1 MDLKEYLTT
10 LSKEN
15 LISLLMDLADIN
27 KEVRIYLTE
36 KQNALPVL
44 SEQNKPILPVADTL
58 FNSTPAINRHSTP
71 QQKIGLFKS
80 LFSGRQDVFALRWFN
95 PKSNKSGYSPVCR
108 NKWLSG
114 KCDLK
119 KYSCATCPFKLPV
132 SLTDNYIYSHLA
144 GKDEFC
150 RDVIGLYP
158 LIDGNLCK
166 FLAMDFDSHAT
177 KNQLAWKDDILAV
190 HKTYSDFG
198 INSYIE
204 ISRSGNGG
212 HLWIFFEENIS
223 TRLARNLGTAIIK
236 AAMQKRHSIP
246 FESFDRFFPNQDEI
260 PKGGYG
266 NLIAL
271 PLQGRAVKE
280 GHSVF
285 VNESFIPY
293 EDQWAFLSSVQKT
306 SERLVR
312 KTINEIE
319 KSLPDFVEK
328 DESENETKKIN
339 TTIISQENKESLNQ
353 SDFSA
358 LVKIVLSNYV
368 QIQKTGISEK
378 ALGVLRRTAV
388 FLNPEYFKNLRMHLP
403 LYNIPR
409 YIDCSKE
416 NDDYLLLP
424 RGNLPKVIEKLEEAN
439 ANYEITDERE
449 TGQKIDLQFTGE
461 LYDEQKDALKA
472 LLKEDVGI
480 ISAGTGFGKTVVAS
494 ALIAERNVNTL
505 ILVQSHA
512 LLEQWKKAIK
522 QFLDITP
529 GTIAAGK
536 NKSTG
541 IVDIAIVNSL
551 IEKGSDKLRPRS
563 YKYGML
569 IVDECHHVSA
579 FSTENLVA
587 SFKAKYV
594 YGLTATP
601 IRRDGHQKI
610 IFYQCGSVL
619 YSTTTKQMNAAQN
632 FAHYFIPRFSSFHYV
647 PELTESKNPSI
658 NQYYEKLISNST
670 RNELIIAD
678 VKNAVKEGRTPLI
691 LSERIEHLNILYEK
705 LSDSAQNV
713 IFITGRGTQK
723 QKNETL
729 EKLKAVPADESLIIL
744 ATGKYAGEG
753 FDYPRID
760 TLMLAM
766 PFSWK
771 GTLAQYCGRLHR
783 NFAGKNEVQIFDYV
797 DYRIPVFDRMYQN
810 RLKGYKH
817 LGYSIK
823 QNISENAEIQ
833 TESKLY
839 SAEDYKSDFQ
849 KDILSAASK
858 IIISVPYLSKS
869 NVQNFVLSST
879 TLLVKGV
886 SIQIIVRKQEDEAKR
901 KKSEPCIEM
910 FENIGI
916 KVIEQENISQKITI
930 IDERIIWYGNINFLG
945 YAENEECCMRIVD
958 NKIASEI
965 ESEILKL

>member
-1 MDLKEYLTT
+1 
-10 LSKEN
+10 
-15 LISLLMDLADIN
+15 
-27 KEVRIYLTE
+27 
-36 KQNALPVL
+36 
-44 SEQNKPILPVADTL
+44 
-58 FNSTPAINRHSTP
+58 
-71 QQKIGLFKS
+71 
-80 LFSGRQDVFALRWFN
+80 
-95 PKSNKSGYSPVCR
+95 
-108 NKWLSG
+108 
-114 KCDLK
+114 
-119 KYSCATCPFKLPV
+119 
-132 SLTDNYIYSHLA
+132 
-144 GKDEFC
+144 
-150 RDVIGLYP
+150 
-158 LIDGNLCK
+158 
-166 FLAMDFDSHAT
+166 
-177 KNQLAWKDDILAV
+177 
-190 HKTYSDFG
+190 
-198 INSYIE
+198 
-204 ISRSGNGG
+204 
-212 HLWIFFEENIS
+212 
-223 TRLARNLGTAIIK
+223 
-236 AAMQKRHSIP
+236 
-246 FESFDRFFPNQDEI
+246 
-260 PKGGYG
+260 
-266 NLIAL
+266 
-271 PLQGRAVKE
+271 
-280 GHSVF
+280 
-285 VNESFIPY
+285 
-293 EDQWAFLSSVQKT
+293 
-306 SERLVR
+306 
-312 KTINEIE
+312 
-319 KSLPDFVEK
+319 
-328 DESENETKKIN
+328 
-339 TTIISQENKESLNQ
+339 
-353 SDFSA
+353 
-358 LVKIVLSNYV
+358 
-368 QIQKTGISEK
+368 
-378 ALGVLRRTAV
+378 
-388 FLNPEYFKNLRMHLP
+388 MHLP
-403 LYNIPR
+403 LYNISR

-439 ANYEITDERE
+439 AKYEITDERE
-449 TGQKIDLQFTGE
+449 TGQKIDLQFTGK
-461 LYDEQKDALKA
+461 LYDEQKGALKA

-480 ISAGTGFGKTVVAS
+480 LSAGTGFGKTVVAS

-536 NKSTG
+536 DKSTG

-551 IEKGSDKLRPRS
+551 IEKGSDELRARS

-619 YSTTTKQMNAAQN
+619 YSTTIKQMNAAQD

-678 VKNAVKEGRTPLI
+678 VKNTVKEGRTPLI

-729 EKLKAVPADESLIIL
+729 EKLRTVPADESLIIL

-797 DYRIPVFDRMYQN
+797 DY
-810 RLKGYKH
+810 KH
-817 LGYSIK
+817 LGYSLK

-869 NVQNFVLSST
+869 DVQNFVLSST

-916 KVIEQENISQKITI
+916 RVIEQENIFQKITI
-930 IDERIIWYGNINFLG
+930 IDEKIIWYGNINFLG
-945 YAENEECCMRIVD
+945 YTENEECCMRIVD

-965 ESEILKL
+965 ESEILKF